1 MWSILY
7 QWSLSFCHL
16 NLTSSN
22 GAKRKVY
29 GGSDSKESACNAGD
43 TGLIPRLERSPGEM
57 NGNPSSIPAWKIPWT
72 EEPGWLQ
79 FSSWGYQELDM
90 TKRQTY
96 AHARHFRSEEVG
108 FEPTDFVDYKVL
120 YCIFLHSHL
129 NSERK
134 KLWKVNSSNLRWRF

>member
-1 MWSILY
+1 MG
-7 QWSLSFCHL
+7 QRGKCMVAQTVK
-16 NLTSSN
+16 NLPATQETQVWYL
-22 GAKRKVY
+22 GWK
-29 GGSDSKESACNAGD
+29 D
-43 TGLIPRLERSPGEM
+43 PLEKGM
-57 NGNPSSIPAWKIPWT
+57 ATPSSIPAWKIPWT

-79 FSSWGYQELDM
+79 FSSWGHQELDM